1 MFGSEILDVAIGLS
15 LIYLLLASICSLLR
29 ERAEALLKTRA
40 IDLERGIR
48 SLLDDPDGALAAKI
62 YNHPLVSGLFVGTY
76 DPNALKGA
84 GDDKRMPRGT
94 TLPSYI
100 PAKNFVGALLDT
112 VGGTSAADLRT
123 AAATIP
129 DDAVRKVMLHALD
142 DAAGDVA
149 RLRTNLETWFNN
161 GMDSV
166 SSWYRRRSQNVI
178 MLLALVVT
186 VVVNANTLTIVERLS
201 IDDSLRATLVAQA
214 GDRGGQGVAVADPYA
229 QLGKLGLPLG
239 WQGGWPGA
247 RGNPLVA
254 APAAVGWA
262 WWWEQVLQPLIGL
275 LLTAF
280 AVSLGAPVWFDVM
293 NRLVSL
299 RASLKPPETPA
310 PAAPPNVTVQ
320 MVMPAAAGDLSNNGI
335 SPAGAE
341 PNVANVVAK

>member
-40 IDLERGIR
+40 VDLERGIR
-48 SLLDDPDGALAAKI
+48 SLLNDPNGALATKI

-76 DPNALKGA
+76 DANALKGS

-112 VGGTSAADLRT
+112 VGGASLADLRAT
-123 AAATIP
+123 AQTIP
-129 DDAVRKVMLHALD
+129 DDTVRNVMLHALD
-142 DAAGDVA
+142 DAAGDVDRMRA
-149 RLRTNLETWFNN
+149 NLETWFNN
-161 GMDSV
+161 GMDRV

-178 MLLALVVT
+178 MLLALGVT
-186 VVVNANTLTIVERLS
+186 LVVNANTLTIVERLS

-214 GDRGGQGVAVADPYA
+214 GDRGAQGAAVADPYA
-229 QLGKLGLPLG
+229 QIGKLGLPLG

-247 RGNPLVA
+247 RANPLVA
-254 APAAVGWA
+254 APAATGWD
-262 WWWEQVLQPLIGL
+262 WWWNQALQPLIGL

-299 RASLKPPETPA
+299 RASLKPEDSP
-310 PAAPPNVTVQ
+310 PAAPPPNVTVQ
-320 MVMPAAAGDLSNNGI
+320 MVMPAAAAVDLSRSGT
-335 SPAGAE
+335 
-341 PNVANVVAK
+341 